1 MRLFDKQ
8 YAVHFVSGSP
18 LPQSSAVQSLQA
30 FHLAQTKTSI
40 TEPSTDFDVHRA
52 SLLSASERWLLYG
65 LTHYRRAF
73 DMLVPAAAPWCHV
86 TLYYASFFSANA
98 ILGMFGGWVGHL
110 KSGPCIVEVDS
121 EVPGAQSF
129 KIHRGKGLKSP
140 NVARGSHQMFW
151 DWFYD
156 SVGTIAPFVV
166 DKDLKSVLQPVNGD
180 TAWQTSARNAVNY
193 DTFGAW
199 SASMSFHSSFKSTKP
214 RESVKGALAQ
224 QLKTTELMLRLALT
238 LATDLGLDAS
248 ALRGCSDP
256 DGGPRAV
263 MQRSLVRRKP
273 PAAINQSELD
283 KMLL

>member
-1 MRLFDKQ
+1 MQLFDKQ
-8 YAVHFVSGSP
+8 YALHFVSGSP
-18 LPQSSAVQSLQA
+18 LPQQSAIQSLQA
-30 FHLAQTKTSI
+30 FHHSQTKTSI
-40 TEPSTDFDVHRA
+40 AEPSTDFDVHRG
-52 SLLSASERWLLYG
+52 SLLTASERWLLYG

-73 DMLVPAAAPWCHV
+73 DMLIPAAAPWCHV

-121 EVPGAQSF
+121 DVPGAQSF
-129 KIHRGKGLKSP
+129 KVHRGKGLKSP
-140 NVARGSHQMFW
+140 NAARGSHQMFW

-156 SVGTIAPFVV
+156 SVGTISPFVV
-166 DKDLKSVLQPVNGD
+166 DKELKSVLQPVNGD
-180 TAWQTSARNAVNY
+180 TAWQTSARNVVNY

-224 QLKTTELMLRLALT
+224 QLETTELMLRLALT
-238 LATDLGLDAS
+238 LAGELGLDAG
-248 ALRGCSDP
+248 ALRGCSDV
-256 DGGPRAV
+256 DSGARAV
-263 MQRSLVRRKP
+263 VQRSLVRRKP